1 MAVAAVARVTEA
13 WAILHR
19 SRNLLDGDRSWLEG
33 VPDGMTRTRLFATR
47 REARAWCLEQHG
59 WIRRRP
65 DCRAE
70 PHGMFMPKV
79 VRVSI
84 QIDIVS

>member
-1 MAVAAVARVTEA
+1 MAVAAVARATEA

-33 VPDGMTRTRLFATR
+33 TPNGTTLTRLFATR

>member
-1 MAVAAVARVTEA
+1 MAVAVVGRATFA

-19 SRNLLDGDRSWLEG
+19 SANLLDGDRSWLEG
-33 VPDGMTRTRLFATR
+33 APNGTTGTRLFATR

-59 WIRRRP
+59 WIKRRP

-70 PHGMFMPKV
+70 PHGMFMPRV
-79 VRVSI
+79 VRVRI
-84 QIDIVS
+84 EIEIYP